1 MDDLLHIE
9 NQSLEIFA
17 FGVVDVYRVV
27 GRLRQLV
34 EYAYVAAGD
43 GCGREYGRAE
53 QLLGDSLRAGEGKE
67 YTAAAL
73 SMNKYGVTAMLW

>member
-17 FGVVDVYRVV
+17 FGEVDVYRVV

-43 GCGREYGRAE
+43 GSG
-53 QLLGDSLRAGEGKE
+53 
-67 YTAAAL
+67 
-73 SMNKYGVTAMLW
+73 